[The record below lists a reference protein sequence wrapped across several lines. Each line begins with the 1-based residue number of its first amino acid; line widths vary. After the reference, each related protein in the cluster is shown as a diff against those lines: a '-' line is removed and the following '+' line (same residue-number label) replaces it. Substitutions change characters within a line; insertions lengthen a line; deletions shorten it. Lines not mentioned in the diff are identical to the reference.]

1 MARAGRGD
9 SRRDTA
15 RHIPVVATI
24 ADGRLEAMFITIAI
38 GIGVSRDI

>member
-15 RHIPVVATI
+15 GHIPVVATI
-24 ADGRLEAMFITIAI
+24 ADGRFEAVLITIAN
-38 GIGVSRDI
+38 GIRVSRDI